1 MLAATRAFMS
11 VCVLITAIAGR
22 WDGASGRMSALLKCS
37 EILAFTGPLWPG
49 GADYYKTYRQ
59 IVKAI

>member
-37 EILAFTGPLWPG
+37 EILAFTGPG